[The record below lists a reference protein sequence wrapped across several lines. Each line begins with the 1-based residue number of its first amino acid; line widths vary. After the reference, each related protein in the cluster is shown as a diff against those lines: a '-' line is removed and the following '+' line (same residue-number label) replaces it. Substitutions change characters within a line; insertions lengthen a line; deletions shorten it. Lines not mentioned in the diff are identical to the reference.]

1 MAREPVMVRQ
11 VCRLQPFPDAQTSAL
26 FATAE
31 FIWRDQGQL
40 ELNFSVRSM
49 ASQDLSALIAVPE
62 TAAIKAGS
70 TGRRLDNLWKHTCF
84 EAFLGHPGDPSYW
97 ELNVAPGGDW
107 NLYRF
112 KSYRCGGTEEQFA
125 QTPEVIYASSSGGL
139 QCTIQLE
146 LAPWWPEAH
155 HPDLALTMVL
165 EEHDGGLSY
174 WALCHPGNEPDF
186 HDRRGFLR
194 W

>member
-62 TAAIKAGS
+62 TAVIKAGS
-70 TGRRLDNLWKHTCF
+70 TGRRL
-84 EAFLGHPGDPSYW
+84 
-97 ELNVAPGGDW
+97 
-107 NLYRF
+107 
-112 KSYRCGGTEEQFA
+112 
-125 QTPEVIYASSSGGL
+125 EVSYASSSGGL